1 MLMPGCWVKPYGGA
15 AAVWMPPHR
24 VGLPPYEPWGMT
36 IDVRGIMLQR
46 RRAFAEDLIR
56 MQDLVAKAA
65 PLTGEHHQRLWRNA
79 LHAFGRASLLA
90 MDMFPFMV
98 DFESAKAAYAEQ
110 LGEELTFEQERVA
123 MVMAFMDALEEAFG
137 NDG

>member
-1 MLMPGCWVKPYGGA
+1 MPGCWVKPYGGGDA
-15 AAVWMPPHR
+15 MWMPPHR
-24 VGLPPYEPWGMT
+24 VGLRPYEPWGMT
-36 IDVRGIMLQR
+36 IDVREIMLQR
-46 RRAFAEDLIR
+46 RRAFAEQLIQ
-56 MQDLVAKAA
+56 MQDWIAKAA
-65 PLTGEHHQRLWRNA
+65 KRTGQHHRQQLWRNA
-79 LHAFGRASLLA
+79 LHAFDRANLLA